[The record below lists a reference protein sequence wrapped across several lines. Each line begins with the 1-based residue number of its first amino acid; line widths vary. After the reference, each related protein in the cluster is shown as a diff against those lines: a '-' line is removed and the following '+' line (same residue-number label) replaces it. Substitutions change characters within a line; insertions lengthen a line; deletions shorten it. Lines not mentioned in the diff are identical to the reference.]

1 MKDTDLGGLL
11 RLLVAS
17 LLMGLAIG
25 VVGSAFRGLL
35 SLSNSARD
43 LLIAEA
49 HASRWQ
55 GYLAVVLTV
64 GVCAMI
70 ARWLVVRFAP
80 LAAGSGVQHVE
91 AVMRDGAPSAPVAV
105 VPVKFVGG
113 LLAIGAGLTLGREGP
128 TVQMGAAIGR
138 IARNLA
144 MRHDPD
150 RVIVDAA
157 GAGAGLAVAFNAPIG
172 GSIFVFEELTHTFKA
187 RQVLATLAAAGVAI
201 AVFRYALGDLQ
212 EFRAGPPTDQPLV
225 QLLPHAVMGAA
236 LGFVGAG
243 YSALSIGLLRAND
256 ALKRIPSVLRAGF
269 VGLVVGTLGWFGPS
283 MIGGGESVASAIL
296 ASSPAA
302 TALAVLFVARFFV
315 GPFSY
320 SAGTPGGVFAPL
332 LAMGAISGAIFA
344 QLANFWL
351 PAWDL
356 SPTTFA
362 VVGMAALF
370 NAVVRAPFT
379 GAVLTIEMTARA
391 DCALPM
397 LVACLAADAVAAAV
411 GSDPIYDT
419 LKRRMLEAEKGIWK
433 LPVADP

>member
-1 MKDTDLGGLL
+1 MRRPVRSDIPAVDTASEANVKRPSRAWEALVRGAPGRPKWAAVRLTPGVAALCESRLRKKASLDDFGQGDDGGNGGLLDQSGSARCGANRFSLAGRMLCMGRAMKDTDLGGLL
-11 RLLVAS
+11 PLLVTS
-17 LLMGLAIG
+17 LLTGLAIG

-35 SLSNSARD
+35 SLSNRARD

-70 ARWLVVRFAP
+70 VRWLVVRFAP

-91 AVMRDGAPSAPVAV
+91 AVMRDGAPSAPAAV

-187 RQVLATLAAAGVAI
+187 RQVLATLGAAGVAI

-225 QLLPHAVMGAA
+225 QLLPHAE
-236 LGFVGAG
+236 
-243 YSALSIGLLRAND
+243 
-256 ALKRIPSVLRAGF
+256 
-269 VGLVVGTLGWFGPS
+269 T
-283 MIGGGESVASAIL
+283 
-296 ASSPAA
+296 
-302 TALAVLFVARFFV
+302 
-315 GPFSY
+315 
-320 SAGTPGGVFAPL
+320 
-332 LAMGAISGAIFA
+332 
-344 QLANFWL
+344 
-351 PAWDL
+351 
-356 SPTTFA
+356 
-362 VVGMAALF
+362 
-370 NAVVRAPFT
+370 
-379 GAVLTIEMTARA
+379 
-391 DCALPM
+391 
-397 LVACLAADAVAAAV
+397 
-411 GSDPIYDT
+411 
-419 LKRRMLEAEKGIWK
+419 
-433 LPVADP
+433 